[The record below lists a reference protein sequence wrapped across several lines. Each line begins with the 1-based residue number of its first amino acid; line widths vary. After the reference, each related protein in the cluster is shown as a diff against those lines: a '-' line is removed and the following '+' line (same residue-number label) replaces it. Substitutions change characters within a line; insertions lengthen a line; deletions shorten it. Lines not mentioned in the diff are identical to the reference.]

1 MKKILR
7 SGHVNKTQNAINR
20 LNFQW
25 YITNQC
31 NSKCHYCSFYE
42 KENTDLSVN
51 QNIDILQKLLQTY
64 PNYRRSFVFLGGE
77 PTTYD
82 GLDIVLQYLISNKLS
97 NDSIC
102 VFTNGSENMNTFED
116 KVVNGFFDNVYMIF
130 SYHSDF
136 PLSYMIEDKLDLL
149 IQHNISFRVSIM
161 VFPFNIDKI
170 QKFYKKYEIYH
181 NDRFIFE
188 CVPIEQMN
196 IYNEVSTYIEYI
208 KFCKK
213 VNDKNKSDKIINVFY
228 DVLDTETNV
237 VTREIY
243 NQSDIKL
250 LPKYYFH
257 FQKFSCYSNQRI
269 AITNNGYLMSY
280 CDFLHKKYTNKKYI
294 NDLHIF
300 DIEKWISSTRICE
313 YNNCSIDDASIL
325 YKERID

>member
-1 MKKILR
+1 MKKIIR
-7 SGHVNKTQNAINR
+7 SGLYGGNQIQR
-20 LNFQW
+20 INFQW
-25 YITNQC
+25 FITNQC
-31 NSKCHYCSFYE
+31 NSKCHYCNIYDNN
-42 KENTDLSVN
+42 NTDLTIE
-51 QNIDILQKLLQTY
+51 QNINIVDKLLQVY

-82 GLDIVLQYLISNKLS
+82 GLDIVLQHLISNKLF

-136 PLSYMIEDKLDLL
+136 PLAYMLEDKLDLL
-149 IQHNISFRVSIM
+149 IQHNIPFRVSIM

-181 NDRFIFE
+181 NDKFIFE

-196 IYNEVSTYIEYI
+196 IYNKVSTYIEYI

-213 VNDKNKSDKIINVFY
+213 VNNMNKSDKIINVFY
-228 DVLDTETNV
+228 DILDTETNV
-237 VTREIY
+237 VTKEIY
-243 NQSDIKL
+243 TQSDMKL
-250 LPKYYFH
+250 LPDFYFQ
-257 FQKFSCYSNQRI
+257 FQNMICYTNYRI
-269 AITNNGYLMSY
+269 SITNDGCIMSF
-280 CDFLHKKYTNKKYI
+280 CDFMNEKKYEQNLLTLNVQNIENWIDQKNICDKQKCTN
-294 NDLHIF
+294 NDV
-300 DIEKWISSTRICE
+300 
-313 YNNCSIDDASIL
+313 SIL